1 MKIPAKSIAL
11 VTVLGAALL
20 LAFLVLRPKPVPV
33 EMARAVRG
41 PLRVTVDEDGETRIH
56 DRYVLAAPV
65 EGRLRRIELHA
76 GDPVKAGQVV
86 ALLDPLPLD
95 TRGREQARA
104 RLRSSEAA
112 RREAEAR
119 VRTERTA
126 LEDARRTLARLEKLG
141 REGVVPAEELDR
153 ARADERGH
161 ASELAAARFRAEA
174 AAFEVESARA
184 ALLEADGTKGEPA
197 AIPLRSPVDGR
208 LLRLCQQCDRV
219 VAAGAEL
226 LEVGDPAALEVV
238 VDVLSGDAVKIRPGA
253 AMLLT
258 AGGDAPGT
266 LRARVRVVEPAGFT
280 KVSPLGVEEQRVNVV
295 GDLLDRPG
303 PIGDRY
309 RVDARIVLWEG
320 NDVLKAP
327 AGALFRDGDG
337 WALFAVERDRA
348 LLRRVQ
354 VGHRNPEEAEIL
366 AGLRAGETVVVHP
379 GDRISDGARVTA
391 ERK

>member
-1 MKIPAKSIAL
+1 MKIPTKRIAFAA
-11 VTVLGAALL
+11 VLGAALL
-20 LAFLVLRPKPVPV
+20 LAFLALRPSPVLV
-33 EMARAVRG
+33 ETARAVRG

-65 EGRLRRIELHA
+65 DGHLRRIELHP

-95 TRGREQARA
+95 ARGREQAQA

-119 VRTERTA
+119 ARTERTA
-126 LEDARRTLARLEKLG
+126 LEDAGRTRARLEKLA

-174 AAFEVESARA
+174 AGFEVESARA
-184 ALLEADGTKGEPA
+184 ALIESGA
-197 AIPLRSPVDGR
+197 AGAPVIPLRSPVDGR
-208 LLRLCQQCDRV
+208 LLKICQQCDRV
-219 VAAGAEL
+219 VTAGAEL
-226 LEVGDPAALEVV
+226 LEVGDPGKLEVV

-253 AMLLT
+253 PMLLT
-258 AGGDAPGT
+258 AGGDTSGA
-266 LRARVRVVEPAGFT
+266 LRGRVRLVEPAGFT

-295 GDLLDRPG
+295 GDLLDRPATL
-303 PIGDRY
+303 GDRY

-320 NDVLKAP
+320 RDVLKVP
-327 AGALFRDGDG
+327 SGAIFRQGDG
-337 WALFAVERDRA
+337 WALFAVAGDRA
-348 LLRRVQ
+348 RLRRVQ

-379 GDRISDGARVTA
+379 GDRIAGGAQVTA